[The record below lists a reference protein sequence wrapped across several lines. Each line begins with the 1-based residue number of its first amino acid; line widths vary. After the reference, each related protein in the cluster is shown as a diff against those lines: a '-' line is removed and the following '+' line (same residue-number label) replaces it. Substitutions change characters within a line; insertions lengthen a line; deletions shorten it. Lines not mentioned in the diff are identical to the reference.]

1 MKNSTVKLFSSIRN
15 NQGTRQLFVKNKN
28 IKFCNNILKILICKG
43 FINSY
48 VLEGLHVKIFLKYYN
63 DKPVIFKNILLNS
76 KSSFISYISLCKLN
90 KNYELFLLS
99 TSRGILTDK
108 EAIFFKLGGFIICK
122 II

>member
-48 VLEGLHVKIFLKYYN
+48 LLKGSQVKIFLKYYN

-76 KSSFISYISLCKLN
+76 KSSFITYISLCKLN
-90 KNYELFLLS
+90 KNVTFKMMRLDFLHLN
-99 TSRGILTDK
+99 TVIPL
-108 EAIFFKLGGFIICK
+108 KLVV
-122 II
+122 